1 MEVTMLILNG
11 MILVVFE
18 FVLFFLVLGKVKIIM
33 IVELMNKKQIMANVK
48 CVRITHTECRAYSN
62 MVTIL

>member
-1 MEVTMLILNG
+1 MLILNA

-33 IVELMNKKQIMANVK
+33 IVELMNKKQIMAYVK
-48 CVRITHTECRAYSN
+48 YVRITHTECRAYSN

>member
-1 MEVTMLILNG
+1 MLILNA

-33 IVELMNKKQIMANVK
+33 IVELMNKKQIIANVK
-48 CVRITHTECRAYSN
+48 YVRITHTEYRAYSN

>member
-1 MEVTMLILNG
+1 MLILNA

-18 FVLFFLVLGKVKIIM
+18 FVLFFLVLGKVNIIM

-48 CVRITHTECRAYSN
+48 YVRITHTEYRAYSN

>member
-1 MEVTMLILNG
+1 MLILNA

-33 IVELMNKKQIMANVK
+33 IVELMNEKQIMANVK
-48 CVRITHTECRAYSN
+48 CVRITHTEYRAYSN
-62 MVTIL
+62 MGTIL

>member
-1 MEVTMLILNG
+1 MLILNA
-11 MILVVFE
+11 MILIVFE
-18 FVLFFLVLGKVKIIM
+18 FVLFFLVLGKVNIIM

-48 CVRITHTECRAYSN
+48 YVRITHTEYRAYSN

>member
-1 MEVTMLILNG
+1 MLILNA

-18 FVLFFLVLGKVKIIM
+18 FVLYFLVLGKVKIIM

-48 CVRITHTECRAYSN
+48 YVRITHTEYRAYSN
-62 MVTIL
+62 IVTIL